1 MNFSYSELEN
11 LFDVIKEIIND
22 FENSRYYSRVQ
33 QIYLGNGDKIKFS
46 IPRQHVAHLLGIDT
60 NALVS
65 TGRFKS
71 KDSFGVL
78 KEMCENA
85 YTIYK
90 MKQEGIISY
99 ENLFSNF
106 ILNKVENFKRNINI
120 NLNDIELACKYNS
133 NKTYTSSDKFEKYD
147 YIIVKRY
154 EDGKIGILCIVNNGN
169 GYVPM
174 SSQTFNDFET
184 AKGTLEK
191 YLKYQEI
198 TLANGLEQSN
208 EEIDYSNPF
217 HLSINSK
224 IEKLYNLLNYK
235 ELFESCIDISKDYEY
250 VLNKLRNNKSN
261 YISDNYLI
269 DSIVESIKSGK
280 LIDIELF
287 RDTSL
292 IKIIESFND
301 YLCRTQATQDDS
313 IGASYTEMKQN
324 LEKAK
329 RECEKLQSLNKIL
342 LNEKSSLSDEVSKL
356 KSENSEYQEREQKVL
371 EILKSPRN

>member
-11 LFDVIKEIIND
+11 LFEVIKEIIND
-22 FENSRYYSRVQ
+22 FENSRYHSRIQ
-33 QIYLGNGDKIKFS
+33 QIYLGNGDRIKFS
-46 IPRQHVAHLLGIDT
+46 IPTQHVAHLLGIDT

-65 TGRFKS
+65 TGRFKR
-71 KDSFGVL
+71 KDSFGLL

-85 YTIYK
+85 YTIHT
-90 MKQEGIISY
+90 MKQEGIINY
-99 ENLFSNF
+99 ENLFSKF

-120 NLNDIELACKYNS
+120 NLSDIELVCKYNS
-133 NKTYTSSDKFEKYD
+133 NKTYTSSDTFEKYD

-154 EDGKIGILCIVNNGN
+154 EDGKIGILGIVNNGN

-174 SSQTFNDFET
+174 SSQTFDDFES
-184 AKGTLEK
+184 AKGALEK

-198 TLANGLEQSN
+198 TLVNGLEQSN

-217 HLSINSK
+217 HLSIKSK
-224 IEKLYNLLNYK
+224 IEKLDNLLNYK
-235 ELFESCIDISKDYEY
+235 KLFESCIDVSKDYEY
-250 VLNKLRNNKSN
+250 ILNRLKNNRSN

-280 LIDIELF
+280 LIDVELF
-287 RDTSL
+287 RGTSL

-301 YLCRTQATQDDS
+301 YLCKTQATQDDT
-313 IGASYTEMKQN
+313 IGKSYTDMKQN
-324 LEKAK
+324 LEQVKK
-329 RECEKLQSLNKIL
+329 ECEKLQSENAIL
-342 LNEKSSLSDEVSKL
+342 LDEKNSLSDELTIL